1 MKTNTVNEKSMSSS
15 SNALDQYFQAVRE
28 LETRTVESQRAIL
41 MEVAERM
48 AETTRRDQRIFLFGT
63 GHSHL
68 LAEEGFYRAG
78 GLANVVPILAEHLM
92 LHHLP
97 SIGSRLERTSGL
109 AEMILDRYAPEPGE
123 MLFVFSNSGV
133 NHLPVEM
140 ALRGRERK
148 IFVVGISSFNY
159 ARQAPLSDL
168 GLRLDQAVDV
178 ALDNGGLP
186 GDALLKLDHFAWR
199 VAPSSTVICALLWNC
214 LVSETARLLLQSG
227 ITPPIFVSLNVMGA
241 AEHNQALLE
250 KWRPRNIH
258 L

>member
-1 MKTNTVNEKSMSSS
+1 MKTQVVESKSMTSS
-15 SNALDQYFQAVRE
+15 SNGIDRYFEAVKE
-28 LETRTVESQRAIL
+28 LETRVIESQRERL
-41 MEVAERM
+41 TEVAQRM

-78 GLANVVPILAEHLM
+78 GLANVVPVLVEHLM

-97 SIGSRLERTSGL
+97 ALGSRLERTQGL
-109 AEMILDRYAPEPGE
+109 VELILERYAPEPEE
-123 MLFVFSNSGV
+123 MFIVFSNSGV
-133 NHLPVEM
+133 NRLPVEM
-140 ALRGRERK
+140 ALRARERK
-148 IFVVGISSFNY
+148 LFVVGVSSFAY

-168 GLRLDQAVDV
+168 GLRLDQAVDL

-186 GDALLKLDHFAWR
+186 GDALLELENFPWR
-199 VAPSSTVICALLWNC
+199 VAPSSTVIGALLWNC
-214 LVSETARLLLQSG
+214 LVSETARLLVESG
-227 ITPPIFVSLNVMGA
+227 LTPPVFVSLNVAGA
-241 AEHNQALLE
+241 AEHNEALLT

>member
-1 MKTNTVNEKSMSSS
+1 MTPFMT
-15 SNALDQYFQAVRE
+15 AFDQYLQTIRE
-28 LETRTVESQRAIL
+28 LQTRVIESQRAKLIQA
-41 MEVAERM
+41 AEKM
-48 AETTRRDQRIFLFGT
+48 AETTRADGRIFLFGT

-78 GLANVVPILAEHLM
+78 GLANVVPILSEHFM

-97 SIGSRLERTSGL
+97 ELGARFERTAGL
-109 AEMILDRYAPEPGE
+109 ADMILDRYTPRPGE

-133 NHLPVEM
+133 NQLPVEM
-140 ALRGRERK
+140 AMHGRERGM
-148 IFVVGISSFNY
+148 FVVSVSSFAY
-159 ARQAPLSDL
+159 ARQAPLSDS
-168 GLRLDQAVDV
+168 GMRLDQSVDV

-186 GDALLKLDHFAWR
+186 GDALLELSDFPWR
-199 VAPSSTVICALLWNC
+199 VAPSSTVIGALLWNG
-214 LVSETARLLLQSG
+214 LVSETTRLLLESG
-227 ITPPIFVSLNVMGA
+227 TQPPIYVSINVKGA